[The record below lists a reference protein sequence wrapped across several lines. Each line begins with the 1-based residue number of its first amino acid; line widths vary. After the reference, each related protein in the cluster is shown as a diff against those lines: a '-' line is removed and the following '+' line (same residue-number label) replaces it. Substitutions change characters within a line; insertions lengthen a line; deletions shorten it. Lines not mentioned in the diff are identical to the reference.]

1 MAKQLASTLA
11 VDSPTRKCFE
21 LSPTFLLSRLF
32 SLRQRTVSR
41 SRSSQNNF
49 HLCVDPDPDLHKNL
63 YVFLLPRN
71 RNPSLGHQNP
81 ETERETHLVDIPT
94 CISHFSPNITPQT
107 TISFPIYPRHP
118 SLSTTLPT
126 MDQIISFI
134 PSSKRKRKRKREP
147 ESEGENEPSM
157 VLVPQHLNEDG
168 NVFTAL
174 IDQIQMVRCIYAYVF
189 VCYGL
194 V

>member
-11 VDSPTRKCFE
+11 VDSQTRKCFE

-49 HLCVDPDPDLHKNL
+49 RFCVDPDPDLHKNL

-94 CISHFSPNITPQT
+94 CISHFSPNITPKPRFLFQT
-107 TISFPIYPRHP
+107 TLAIPLYLPLYQPWTKSSVLYQARSGSGSGSGSQNPKAKT
-118 SLSTTLPT
+118 SLLWFLSRN
-126 MDQIISFI
+126 I
-134 PSSKRKRKRKREP
+134 
-147 ESEGENEPSM
+147 
-157 VLVPQHLNEDG
+157 
-168 NVFTAL
+168 
-174 IDQIQMVRCIYAYVF
+174 
-189 VCYGL
+189 
-194 V
+194 